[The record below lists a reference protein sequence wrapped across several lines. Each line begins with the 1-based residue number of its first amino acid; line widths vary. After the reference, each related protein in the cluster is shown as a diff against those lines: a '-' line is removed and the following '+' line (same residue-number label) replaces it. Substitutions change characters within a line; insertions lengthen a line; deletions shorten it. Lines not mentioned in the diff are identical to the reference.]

1 MTVSKRPTTPKTAPP
16 DEAHHPNSS
25 IAPSPLSSFFQND
38 CRAAG
43 RREGLRRFSMRPP
56 LGSAC
61 QVTDQK
67 LHARGTHSLSE
78 DASVP

>member
-1 MTVSKRPTTPKTAPP
+1 MLAQDTAHAALRNLHLTTHKINA
-16 DEAHHPNSS
+16 
-25 IAPSPLSSFFQND
+25 SPLSSFFQND